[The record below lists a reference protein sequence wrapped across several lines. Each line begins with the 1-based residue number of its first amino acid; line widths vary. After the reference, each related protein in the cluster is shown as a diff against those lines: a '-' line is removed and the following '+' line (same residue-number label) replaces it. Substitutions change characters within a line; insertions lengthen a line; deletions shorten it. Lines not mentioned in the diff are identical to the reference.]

1 MPEPQRTVHT
11 VLSVPDVSCAHCK
24 MAIEKAVG
32 RLPGV
37 ARVEVEVEA
46 KTVAVEFDRAAVQL
60 ATIEQAIEEEGYT
73 VAGEQAAGA

>member
-37 ARVEVEVEA
+37 ARVEVEV
-46 KTVAVEFDRAAVQL
+46 
-60 ATIEQAIEEEGYT
+60 
-73 VAGEQAAGA
+73 